1 MYLENNPDYMTIW
14 QLAHK
19 WINADPDET
28 DTETISPKLR
38 EHIIR
43 LVIAIRNRV
52 ITARTRHGVIFEN
65 YSFFTVLG
73 DIFLIITKRF
83 DA

>member
-19 WINADPDET
+19 WVNADPNET
-28 DTETISPKLR
+28 NANAIPLKLR

-43 LVIAIRNRV
+43 LVIAVRNRV
-52 ITARTRHGVIFEN
+52 ITARIRHGIIFEN
-65 YSFFTVLG
+65 NSFLQ
-73 DIFLIITKRF
+73 K
-83 DA
+83 